1 MILKTQTYNH
11 DMGFISK
18 DEIKLLGE
26 DRIIN
31 LHLGFH
37 STNTFPKSSC

>member
-11 DMGFISK
+11 NMGFISK

-31 LHLGFH
+31 
-37 STNTFPKSSC
+37 